1 MKHIQKLRKLI
12 LTLGIL
18 AGMSLTA
25 YAADTTITWTNP
37 RLHIVEVNK
46 SHTQSGITVTMTTAP
61 KSSGGWMGDS
71 IMVFEGTGTFV
82 FSSSVGNIKG
92 VVITAKNVHYSNN
105 DWSMGNDRTTL
116 TWSGTPASSVTLSG
130 NQFDIQRISS
140 IVFTIE
146 GANVDVTGVTLNKT
160 STTLAAGGTETLTA
174 TVSPEDATDKTVTW
188 SSDNT
193 SVATVDANGK
203 VTAASAGTANITATA
218 TNGTDDTSDD
228 KTATCTV
235 TVTAEKSV
243 TFTNNGTQ
251 DGITVKGNYL
261 SGRGDNCFYISSEET
276 LTISS
281 GNYDI
286 IKLEVTDEGHYTGRF
301 NDSHITVSTG
311 NKSIQGIVL
320 TVTDINAKS
329 VTLSATDSLY
339 WTTNKIVV
347 YYEEV
352 TGPDKTA
359 LNEAITAAETLYNSI
374 KAVEDYSDIAATLST
389 AIDAAK
395 DVAYSDT
402 ADQNEVDATTT
413 AITTAKT
420 NAEAAK
426 KDVDDTTAAANAVI
440 EKINALPASDAIT
453 SANKDAI
460 KAARAA
466 YDALTDNQKAKIGD
480 TVKNKLKAAETA
492 LVAAELNEY
501 KEAQKTAA
509 ENKAQDGDSDATNAL
524 ITAAKATI
532 DALTYDATKTLAEN
546 KAAVTAVVTQLATDL
561 AAQRA
566 AEQPVTVAA
575 KADPSTTGTYYATFY
590 DSTKSYTADCEVY
603 YATANANGR
612 LTLQKTEGNVIK
624 AGEGVILK
632 ATSETVTLTP
642 TTTEASYDSLLTGSN
657 RETTVENALVLS
669 LGKNG
674 VWFYKY
680 SGTLGANKAY
690 LAQQS
695 FEQQFQVQQHQVRS
709 LYSGAVP
716 KVWGSPNYFKFTS
729 EFKSAKI

>member
-25 YAADTTITWTNP
+25 QA
-37 RLHIVEVNK
+37 
-46 SHTQSGITVTMTTAP
+46 
-61 KSSGGWMGDS
+61 
-71 IMVFEGTGTFV
+71 
-82 FSSSVGNIKG
+82 
-92 VVITAKNVHYSNN
+92 
-105 DWSMGNDRTTL
+105 
-116 TWSGTPASSVTLSG
+116 
-130 NQFDIQRISS
+130 
-140 IVFTIE
+140 
-146 GANVDVTGVTLNKT
+146 
-160 STTLAAGGTETLTA
+160 
-174 TVSPEDATDKTVTW
+174 
-188 SSDNT
+188 
-193 SVATVDANGK
+193 
-203 VTAASAGTANITATA
+203 
-218 TNGTDDTSDD
+218 
-228 KTATCTV
+228 
-235 TVTAEKSV
+235 AEKSV

-251 DGITVKGNYL
+251 DGITVNGNYQ
-261 SGRGDNCFYISSEET
+261 SGRIGNNFFISSGMK

-281 GNYDI
+281 GNDNI
-286 IKLEVTDEGHYTGRF
+286 ITKLEITDSKVYSGRF
-301 NDSHITVSTG
+301 TESHITVSTG
-311 NKSIQGIVL
+311 NKSIQDSVL

-329 VTLSATDSLY
+329 VTLSATNSQY

-347 YYEEV
+347 YYDEA
-352 TGPDKTA
+352 PANKSA

-374 KAVEDYSDIAATLST
+374 KDVEDYSTIASTLKP

-395 DVAYSDT
+395 EVANSDT
-402 ADQNEVDATTT
+402 AAQNDVDAATT

-426 KDVDDTTAAANAVI
+426 KDVDDTTEANKVSDKISELPSKEAVTKNDKTAIDAAKAAYDALTDDQKKKVSDANKQKLSDAIAAIEKDKADTAAANAVI
-440 EKINALPASDAIT
+440 AKIDALPATDSIT

-460 KAARAA
+460 EAARAA
-466 YDALTDNQKAKIGD
+466 YDALTDNQKAKISD
-480 TVKNKLKAAETA
+480 TVKNKLKVAETA
-492 LVAAELNEY
+492 LVAAEFNEY

-509 ENKAQDGDSDATNAL
+509 ANKAQDGDSDATNAL
-524 ITAAKATI
+524 ITAAKAKI
-532 DALTYDATKTLAEN
+532 DALTYDATKTLDEN
-546 KAAVTAVVTQLATDL
+546 KAAVTAVVTQLATAI

-603 YATANANGR
+603 YATANADGR
-612 LTLQKTEGNVIK
+612 LTLQKAEGNVIK

-632 ATSETVTLTP
+632 ATSETVTLKP

-690 LAQQS
+690 LLLI
-695 FEQQFQVQQHQVRS
+695 H
-709 LYSGAVP
+709 
-716 KVWGSPNYFKFTS
+716 
-729 EFKSAKI
+729 